1 MSGTRVVLTLLSF
14 GLFLGGASQGEAQTW
29 RYATVDGRGGFLR
42 NSGPSYEE
50 VRLEVNCDDSD
61 RDDPLLMSL
70 DLLRPNINEGIRS
83 LTFQVDQGTANQ
95 GSAYPTFH
103 EDGWMNWTVVY
114 GANAKG
120 PLIDSFRR
128 GNVLRA
134 EMVDQEGGRKVFT
147 VPLDGFSAAWG
158 RCS

>member
-1 MSGTRVVLTLLSF
+1 MTGTRVVLAIVSL
-14 GLFLGGASQGEAQTW
+14 GIFLGSASHGEAQTW
-29 RYATVDGRGGFLR
+29 RYATADGRGGFVR
-42 NSGPSYEE
+42 NTGPSAEG
-50 VRLEVNCDDSD
+50 VRLEVNCDDGGGA
-61 RDDPLLMSL
+61 LLMSL

-114 GANAKG
+114 GGNAKG

-128 GNVLRA
+128 GNVLQA
-134 EMVDQEGGRKVFT
+134 EMIDMNGMRKLFT
-147 VPLDGFSAAWG
+147 LPLDGFSAAWG
-158 RCS
+158 RCP